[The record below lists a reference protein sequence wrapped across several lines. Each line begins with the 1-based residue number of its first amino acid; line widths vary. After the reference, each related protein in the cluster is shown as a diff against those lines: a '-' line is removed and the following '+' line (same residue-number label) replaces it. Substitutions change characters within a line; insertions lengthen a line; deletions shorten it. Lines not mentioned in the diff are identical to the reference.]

1 MKDSSINIQDTITRF
16 KFNTIREF
24 IVVLVIMG
32 IIDMIFLKII
42 VDLIWKDMIKD
53 IQVSAFKPNL
63 AYIPIPYLLMT
74 IGIVIFILPHIREDN
89 VLGDSIFYGG
99 LLGLIIY
106 GVFDSTNLVLFSRY
120 KLGVGILDTIWGVIL
135 FSVVTFLS
143 KKTLLFFKDL
153 L

>member
-1 MKDSSINIQDTITRF
+1 MKSTNINIQDTITRF

-24 IVVLVIMG
+24 VVVLIIMG
-32 IIDMIFLKII
+32 VIDIIFLRTV
-42 VDLIWKDMIKD
+42 VDLVWKDMIKD

-74 IGIVIFILPHIREDN
+74 ISVVIFILPQIRDGN
-89 VLGDSIFYGG
+89 VLSDSFFYGG
-99 LLGLIIY
+99 LLGLIIF

-120 KLGVGILDTIWGVIL
+120 KLGVAILDTLWGITL

-143 KKTLLFFKDL
+143 KKILLFLKDL
-153 L
+153 I